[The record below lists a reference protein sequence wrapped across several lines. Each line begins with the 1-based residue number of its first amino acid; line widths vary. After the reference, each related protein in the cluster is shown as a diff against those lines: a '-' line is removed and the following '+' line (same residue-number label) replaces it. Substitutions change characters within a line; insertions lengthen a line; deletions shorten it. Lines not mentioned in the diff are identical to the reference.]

1 LRGER
6 LRLPEVILLH
16 PRVFAD
22 GRGWFYESF
31 NEAAFVH
38 ATGCDVRF
46 VQDNHSRSAK
56 GVLRG
61 LHFQLPPHAQGKL
74 VRVVR
79 GAVYDVAVDVR
90 RSSPTFGQWVAAE
103 LSEDNRCQL
112 WIPAGFAH
120 GFLALTDGA
129 EVLYKTTDRWEA
141 SAERSIAWNDPGIGV
156 EWPLQEEPRLSPKD
170 AAAPFLPE
178 VTVFD

>member
-1 LRGER
+1 
-6 LRLPEVILLH
+6 VILLH

-31 NEAAFVH
+31 NEAAFAQV
-38 ATGCDVRF
+38 TGCDVRF
-46 VQDNHSRSAK
+46 VQDNHSRSSE

-79 GAVYDVAVDVR
+79 GAVFDVAVDVR

-141 SAERSIAWNDPGIGV
+141 SAERSIAWNDPGIGI
-156 EWPLQEEPRLSPKD
+156 EWPSQEVPQLSPKD
-170 AAAPFLPE
+170 AAAPLLS
-178 VTVFD
+178 VAMVFD

>member
-31 NEAAFVH
+31 NEAAFAQ

-46 VQDNHSRSAK
+46 VQDNHSRSSK

-74 VRVVR
+74 IRVVR
-79 GAVYDVAVDVR
+79 GVIYDVAVDVR

-103 LSEDNRCQL
+103 LSEENRCQL

-141 SAERSIAWNDPGIGV
+141 SAERSIAWNDPGLGI
-156 EWPLQEEPRLSPKD
+156 EWPSQDVPQLSPKD
-170 AAAPFLPE
+170 AAAPLLS
-178 VTVFD
+178 VAMVFD